1 MAKNTVAFEAV
12 SSHAACRMKERG
24 ITTDMVKD
32 CLTTAPIVYSGNA
45 KHKDATCFQKDGRRL
60 VYSKNGVLITA
71 ENLEDD
77 DD

>member
-1 MAKNTVAFEAV
+1 
-12 SSHAACRMKERG
+12 MKERG
-24 ITTDMVKD
+24 ITVDVVKD
-32 CLTTAPIVYSGNA
+32 CLTTAPLVFPGNK
-45 KHKDATCFQKDGRRL
+45 KHKDATCFQKDTYRL